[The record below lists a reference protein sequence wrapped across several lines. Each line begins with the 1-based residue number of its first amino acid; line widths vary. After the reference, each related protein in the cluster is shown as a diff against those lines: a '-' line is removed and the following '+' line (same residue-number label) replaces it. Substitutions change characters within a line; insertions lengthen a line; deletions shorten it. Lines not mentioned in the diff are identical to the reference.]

1 MRYPEEPRTLV
12 RAVRWSP
19 CEWDR
24 ICVLTARA
32 GIRPSSYIRGAALRE
47 EHDPP
52 KAPRTGRTRFAEPRG
67 IERSIRFHETEW
79 ERVVRLAEVVVLPPD
94 RFVRE
99 AAVGY
104 RLHSRADAEVVR
116 QLARWGN
123 NLNQLTR
130 LAHSE
135 GLPPGNE
142 FHRLAVRLR
151 DVLDRLL

>member
-1 MRYPEEPRTLV
+1 
-12 RAVRWSP
+12 
-19 CEWDR
+19 
-24 ICVLTARA
+24 
-32 GIRPSSYIRGAALRE
+32 LRE

-104 RLHSRADAEVVR
+104 SIHSRADSEVIR

-142 FHRLAVRLR
+142 FHRMAVRLR

>member
-19 CEWDR
+19 REWER
-24 ICVLTARA
+24 ICHLAARA
-32 GIRPSSYIRGAALRE
+32 GVRPSSYIRGAALRE
-47 EHDPP
+47 SYDPP

-79 ERVVRLAEVVVLPPD
+79 ERVVRLAETVVLPPD

-104 RLHSRADAEVVR
+104 SLHSRADAEVIR
-116 QLARWGN
+116 QLARWGH

-130 LAHSE
+130 LAHIK
-135 GLPPGNE
+135 GLPAGNE
-142 FHRLAVRLR
+142 FQRMAVRLR